1 MDPRMY
7 ILMRTDLA
15 SMNPGKGMAQ
25 AHHAAMVFAQ
35 DMWNKLKA
43 GEKMPKGLMELQAE
57 AGKQRFGTT
66 ITLGVPDEDTML
78 RLVDVALH
86 QGYAANVVLVLTY
99 PVSDGKVTHLLPVYT
114 CAYVF
119 SPDGSPWFLSTL
131 DLHP

>member
-25 AHHAAMVFAQ
+25 SHHAAMVFAQ
-35 DMWNKLKA
+35 DMWNKLKS
-43 GEKMPKGLMELQAE
+43 GDKMPKGLAEWQSE
-57 AGKQRFGTT
+57 AGEQGFGTT
-66 ITLGVPDEDTML
+66 ITLDVRDEETML
-78 RLVDVALH
+78 RLVDTALAF
-86 QGYAANVVLVLTY
+86 GYQANVVLDDTY

>member
-1 MDPRMY
+1 MY
-7 ILMRTDLA
+7 VLMRTDLA
-15 SMNPGKGMAQ
+15 SMNAGKGMAQ
-25 AHHAAMVFAQ
+25 SHHAGMVFAN
-35 DMWNKLKA
+35 DMWKRTVENRKL
-43 GEKMPKGLMELQAE
+43 PKGFIEWA
-57 AGKQRFGTT
+57 KQTEQGFGTT
-66 ITLGVPDEDTML
+66 ITLDVPDEDTML

-86 QGYAANVVLVLTY
+86 QGYAANVVLDPTY